1 MSDSGTALSSIW
13 RDPRER
19 TRFLKFAVVGTIGAV
34 VDFGIA
40 NLLVYVF
47 GASLLVAGTVSFVCA
62 ILSNFTWNRLWT
74 YPDSRSKSPLAQFI
88 QFSVIS
94 VAGLAIR
101 VPILKFGE
109 PLLLQLVESLPF
121 DLPIFTPDFLAK
133 NITLAIAVI
142 IVMFWN
148 FFVNRYWTYNDVE

>member
-1 MSDSGTALSSIW
+1 MTVTSIW

-19 TRFLKFAVVGTIGAV
+19 SRFLKFAVVGTIGAV

-47 GASLLVAGTVSFVCA
+47 YVSLVVAGTISFICA
-62 ILSNFTWNRLWT
+62 IFRNFTWNRLWT
-74 YPDSRSKSPLAQFI
+74 YPDSRSKSPLTQFM
-88 QFSVIS
+88 QFTVTSVM
-94 VAGLAIR
+94 GLAIR

-109 PLLLQLVESLPF
+109 PFLLQIFDALPF
-121 DLPIFTPDFLAK
+121 QIPLFTPDFLAK
-133 NITLAIAVI
+133 NLTLATAII

>member
-1 MSDSGTALSSIW
+1 MGNSGTALASIW

-19 TRFLKFAVVGTIGAV
+19 TRFLKFAVVGTIGAA
-34 VDFGIA
+34 VDFGVA

-47 GASLLVAGTVSFVCA
+47 HTSLLFAGTISFICA
-62 ILSNFTWNRLWT
+62 IISNFTWNRLWT
-74 YPDSRSKSPLAQFI
+74 YPDSRSKSPVAQFI

-109 PLLLQLVESLPF
+109 PLLLRLVESLPF
-121 DLPIFTPDFLAK
+121 QIPFLTPDFLAK

-148 FFVNRYWTYNDVE
+148 FFVNRYWTYNDVD

>member
-1 MSDSGTALSSIW
+1 MTIATVW

-19 TRFLKFAVVGTIGAV
+19 TRFLKFAVVGVIGAI

-47 GASLLVAGTVSFVCA
+47 DVQLVVAGTISFICA
-62 ILSNFTWNRLWT
+62 ILSNFTWNRVWT
-74 YPDSRSKSPLAQFI
+74 YPDSRSKSPVTQFI
-88 QFSVIS
+88 QFAVIS
-94 VAGLAIR
+94 VLGLAIR
-101 VPILKFGE
+101 IPILKFGE
-109 PLLLQLVESLPF
+109 PLLLRLFEGLPF
-121 DLPIFTPDFLAK
+121 QIPIFTPDFLAK
-133 NITLAIAVI
+133 NFTLAIAVV

>member
-1 MSDSGTALSSIW
+1 MTLTSIW

-40 NLLVYVF
+40 NLLIYVF
-47 GASLLVAGTVSFVCA
+47 DVNLVLAGTISFICA

-74 YPDSRSKSPLAQFI
+74 YPDSRSKNLVTQFI
-88 QFSVIS
+88 QFVVIS
-94 VAGLAIR
+94 VMGLAIR

-109 PLLLQLVESLPF
+109 PLLQRLFEGLPF
-121 DLPIFTPDFLAK
+121 QIPVFTPDFLAK
-133 NITLAIAVI
+133 NFTLAIAVI

-148 FFVNRYWTYNDVE
+148 FFVNRSWTYNDVE